1 MKSRTLQRSTRAHLK
16 LVERAGEDGTSDSV
30 TPEIHASTPQPE
42 VTRGRYASDPGVTPF
57 QASAVATP
65 TEPALSRPSAL
76 SPSARKAMLAALPD
90 AQVVALALSGES
102 SAFETLY
109 RRHVSFALH
118 LATRIEGSTRDVED
132 IVHDAFIKAF
142 GRLRDL
148 TDPNAFKS
156 WLGSIVVFAVRSRL
170 RRARLM
176 NLLGLGRGADPVDLD
191 SIASAAASPH
201 VSAQLAQVY
210 ALLRTQPTDDRIAWT
225 LRHIEG
231 HELEA
236 VANLVGCSL
245 ATVKR
250 RITRAQRFLEDHFV
264 ASHVRVEP
272 SEEAAAPESPSLG
285 APEAATTDD
294 TNLPDAPRPSAHG
307 S

>member
-1 MKSRTLQRSTRAHLK
+1 MKSRTLHRATHPHLK
-16 LVERAGEDGTSDSV
+16 LVERADGSLVSSDGDESETLAA
-30 TPEIHASTPQPE
+30 TPTPQ
-42 VTRGRYASDPGVTPF
+42 TRHHERRGQARSSYASDPNLTVEGV
-57 QASAVATP
+57 P
-65 TEPALSRPSAL
+65 TETVVNAPTL
-76 SPSARKAMLAALPD
+76 SPSARTAMLAALPD

-102 SAFETLY
+102 KAFETLY
-109 RRHVSFALH
+109 RRYASFALH

-142 GRLRDL
+142 ARLKDL
-148 TDPNAFKS
+148 SDPNAFKS

-176 NLLGLGRGADPVDLD
+176 SLLGLGRGADPVDLD
-191 SIASAAASPH
+191 SIASSSASPF

-225 LRHIEG
+225 LRYIEG
-231 HELEA
+231 HELES

-250 RITRAQRFLEDHFV
+250 RITRAQRFLEEHFV
-264 ASHVRVEP
+264 ASNAKVEQ
-272 SEEAAAPESPSLG
+272 SDFERKEEPLDDG
-285 APEAATTDD
+285 EASKPHDVASSR
-294 TNLPDAPRPSAHG
+294 NSAHG
-307 S
+307 T